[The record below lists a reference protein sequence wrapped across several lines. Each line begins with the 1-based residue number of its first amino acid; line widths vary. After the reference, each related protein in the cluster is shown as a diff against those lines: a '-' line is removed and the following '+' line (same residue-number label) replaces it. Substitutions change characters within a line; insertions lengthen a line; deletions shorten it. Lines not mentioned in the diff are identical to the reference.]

1 MIRIYLCAVAS
12 LNRSNLLHHCFFQVS
27 LTHSFRKWFTRI
39 IKCTFVLSENPV
51 SWSYNSGKYCMTDSL
66 KMWLIF
72 SFVCK
77 TVDRPRWDKTC
88 DCSMTTSTITSLG
101 TFEVFF
107 FFPKWFCVLLPGCFH
122 KKHYYVSHI
131 VKSELRVMGSPHTDA
146 GGAGKASP
154 TFSKKSV
161 IHAVVN
167 VFWCFFLLCFQLI
180 RSPCSLCSSLCR
192 LTAACCSLHANQ
204 FIKFAV
210 SLGPEQS
217 LLQSFLNFEATRFVF
232 CIHPLRSI

>member
-72 SFVCK
+72 SFVYK
-77 TVDRPRWDKTC
+77 NVDRPRWDKTC

-107 FFPKWFCVLLPGCFH
+107 FPK
-122 KKHYYVSHI
+122 
-131 VKSELRVMGSPHTDA
+131 
-146 GGAGKASP
+146 
-154 TFSKKSV
+154 
-161 IHAVVN
+161 VV
-167 VFWCFFLLCFQLI
+167 
-180 RSPCSLCSSLCR
+180 LCSSTRLLSQKTLLCKSHSQVWTQSDGQSSHWCR
-192 LTAACCSLHANQ
+192 GSRQSLAYIFQEICDSCCGKCLLMFFSVVFSTDSQSMFVVFVIMSTNCSL
-204 FIKFAV
+204 
-210 SLGPEQS
+210 L
-217 LLQSFLNFEATRFVF
+217 
-232 CIHPLRSI
+232 